1 MNCYKEKFEYIENRF
16 PNAQFVVSCFKTI
29 EEVENKILCE
39 DNSIIVLDFYVVNEL
54 DKYTR
59 KWKRTEEYKDYFI
72 VNKKEG
78 QDHIYYKDVIDELIR
93 NNFIRNLGDHRFLE
107 SIGLYD
113 HSRNDNSIKVYGLG
127 WGS

>member
-1 MNCYKEKFEYIENRF
+1 MNIYKDKFEYIKSRF